1 LTGHGIRSDLAQL
14 CKIGL
19 ACDIMSFDRDA
30 IHDRHAF
37 AIDLARRAGAL
48 ALDFFE
54 RRDALVVETKE
65 SSQDLVSR
73 ADREVELLIRAAV
86 AGAFPQDGLLGEEY
100 GREDGRS
107 GFTWVI
113 DPIDGTAAFL
123 HGIRSWTVSIGLTA
137 GEEIVAGVVHDPC
150 ADELFEAVAGGGARL
165 NGKAIAVAAA
175 AGLGDGLIGFGINLK
190 VPPSVGAGFL
200 ERLLLDG
207 GAFLRLGSA
216 AQMLAHVA
224 AGRLIAFYEPVLSRW
239 DCYAGFCLIREAG
252 GWVDDVFWR
261 DGGMPGGLA
270 LGGAPGVRTALTKIV
285 DFGPAAEPR
294 RATA

>member
-1 LTGHGIRSDLAQL
+1 MAG
-14 CKIGL
+14 
-19 ACDIMSFDRDA
+19 IMSFDRDA
-30 IHDRHAF
+30 VRARHAF
-37 AIDLARRAGAL
+37 ALGLGRRAGAL

-54 RRDALVVETKE
+54 RRDALVIETKS

-73 ADREVELLIRAAV
+73 ADREVEELIRTAIAE
-86 AGAFPQDGLLGEEY
+86 AFPQDGLLGEEY
-100 GREDGRS
+100 GLQDGRS

-123 HGIRSWTVSIGLTA
+123 NGIRSWTVSIGLTT
-137 GEEIVAGVVHDPC
+137 GGPTGDEEIVAGVIYDPC
-150 ADELFEAVAGGGARL
+150 ADELFDAIAGGGARL
-165 NGKAIAVAAA
+165 NGQPISVAAA
-175 AGLGDGLIGFGINLK
+175 GGLGDGLIGFGINLK
-190 VPPSVGAGFL
+190 VPPAVGAGFL
-200 ERLLLDG
+200 ERLLIEG

-224 AGRLIAFYEPVLSRW
+224 AGRLIAFYEPLLSRW

-261 DGGMPGGLA
+261 DRGSLGGIA
-270 LGGAPGVRTALTKIV
+270 LGGAPGVRAALTRIV
-285 DFGPAAEPR
+285 DIGQPAEPL

>member
-1 LTGHGIRSDLAQL
+1 
-14 CKIGL
+14 
-19 ACDIMSFDRDA
+19 MSFDRDA
-30 IHDRHAF
+30 IRARHAF
-37 AIDLARRAGAL
+37 ALGLARRAGAL

-54 RRDALVVETKE
+54 RRDGLVVETKE

-73 ADREVELLIRAAV
+73 ADREVEQLIRAAI
-86 AGAFPQDGLLGEEY
+86 AEAFPQDGLLGEEY
-100 GREDGRS
+100 GLQDGRS

-137 GEEIVAGVVHDPC
+137 AIPTGGEDIVAGIIHDPC
-150 ADELFEAVAGGGARL
+150 ADELFDAIAGGGARV
-165 NGKAIAVAAA
+165 NGKPIAVATAG
-175 AGLGDGLIGFGINLK
+175 GLGDGLIGFGINLK
-190 VPPSVGAGFL
+190 VPPALGAGFL
-200 ERLLLDG
+200 ERLLTEG

-224 AGRLIAFYEPVLSRW
+224 AGRLIAFYEPLLSRW

-252 GWVDDVFWR
+252 GWVDDIFWR
-261 DGGMPGGLA
+261 DGGNPGGIA
-270 LGGAPGVRTALTKIV
+270 LGGAPGVQAALTRIV
-285 DFGPAAEPR
+285 DVGQPAEPL